1 MQINSVGPEANH
13 SNFHALPVSSLP
25 LGQQCLPIF
34 ASQTSPLPLFKLK
47 LRFRSR
53 RAANNRDRVNS
64 TRILRETLNCGT
76 ICGVGLNLLFSLGPA
91 EEFHFLKYFIIIK
104 DAKYAL
110 HNKPAYIM

>member
-1 MQINSVGPEANH
+1 MQINSIGPEANH

-25 LGQQCLPIF
+25 LEQQCLPIF
-34 ASQTSPLPLFKLK
+34 ASQTSLSPLFKLK

-76 ICGVGLNLLFSLGPA
+76 ICDVRLTLLFSLSPA
-91 EEFHFLKYFIIIK
+91 EKFHFGKYVIIIRDVK
-104 DAKYAL
+104 CAL
-110 HNKPAYIM
+110 NNKPAHII